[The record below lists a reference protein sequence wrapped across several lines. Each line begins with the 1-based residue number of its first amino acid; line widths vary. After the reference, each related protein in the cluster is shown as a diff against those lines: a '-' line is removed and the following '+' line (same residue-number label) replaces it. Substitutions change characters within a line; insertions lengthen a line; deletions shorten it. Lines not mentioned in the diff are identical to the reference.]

1 MTNGRR
7 QTHINDI
14 KPRDYV
20 ELCIDKVM
28 MGIGGDNSWGA
39 PINPRYIIDESVDNS
54 YSFTVIPVNGDSEK
68 VVNLKY

>member
-1 MTNGRR
+1 
-7 QTHINDI
+7 
-14 KPRDYV
+14 
-20 ELCIDKVM
+20 M

-54 YSFTVIPVNGDSEK
+54 YSFTVVPVNGDSEK